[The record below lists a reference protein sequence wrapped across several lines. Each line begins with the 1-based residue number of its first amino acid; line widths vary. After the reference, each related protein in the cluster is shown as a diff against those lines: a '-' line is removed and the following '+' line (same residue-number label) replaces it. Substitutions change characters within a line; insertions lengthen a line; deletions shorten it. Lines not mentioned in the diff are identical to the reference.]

1 MRLRIALDGRE
12 HEVAVE
18 GDGPDVRVRVDGRE
32 ISVRVSVE
40 ENAAIADV
48 EGRQLRLEFGG
59 GLRIDGVPRLARVT
73 WVAEEAA
80 REGGPAQVVDV
91 KPPMPG
97 RIVRVLAKPG
107 DAVHRGAPLVILEA
121 MKMQNEIPAP
131 DGGVVQD
138 VRVREGDLVTAS
150 DVLVRLGKGR
160 GA

>member
-12 HEVAVE
+12 REVAVE

-32 ISVRVSVE
+32 IPVRVSVE

-80 REGGPAQVVDV
+80 REGAAQVVDV

-107 DAVHRGAPLVILEA
+107 DAVRRGAPLVILEA

-138 VRVREGDLVTAS
+138 VRVREGDLVTAN

-160 GA
+160 SA

>member
-12 HEVAVE
+12 REVAVE

-32 ISVRVSVE
+32 IPVRVSVE

-80 REGGPAQVVDV
+80 REGAAQVVDV

-107 DAVHRGAPLVILEA
+107 DAVRRGAPLVILEA

-138 VRVREGDLVTAS
+138 VRVREGDLVTGN

-160 GA
+160 SA